1 MAIRAADW
9 PLLTGDCYSEVA
21 VSTGLTVFEFFFQTF
36 FKLGKNCSFQVEVSN
51 ATSENYCWPNYLDF
65 NRIVDKVVFMGNISE
80 QTLELLSISS
90 VETLRANPNMVYIN
104 HLVRR
109 NYCAM

>member
-1 MAIRAADW
+1 ME
-9 PLLTGDCYSEVA
+9 L
-21 VSTGLTVFEFFFQTF
+21 FFFIVLF
-36 FKLGKNCSFQVEVSN
+36 YCSFQVEVSN

-104 HLVRR
+104 HMVRR
-109 NYCAM
+109 NYCIL